1 VGVLN
6 ARANM
11 VALEEG
17 KCVHK
22 QIIECGWDSNV
33 FMCNNLIDMYAKC
46 GSIDDA

>member
-1 VGVLN
+1 MQQGGVWLDSITFVGVLN

-22 QIIECGWDSNV
+22 QIIECG
-33 FMCNNLIDMYAKC
+33 
-46 GSIDDA
+46 